1 MVKLY
6 DKVMLFLI
14 YLIKG
19 SIICIMY
26 LTVHVW
32 LPDLY
37 VWIVHVWKILNLL
50 FIWILKLK
58 YTKSNICVIIF
69 CFICGASYSSIKRLL
84 VCWLSAWLRFFTHLF
99 APTML
104 CPTCVFLPPNC
115 CEVVSPLFFLSLTT
129 RSSIVATFVLGWS
142 WRISTP
148 WNRRHRK
155 WNSG

>member
-14 YLIKG
+14 YLIKR

-84 VCWLSAWLRFFTHLF
+84 VCWFSAWLRFFTHLF
-99 APTML
+99 ALTML
-104 CPTCVFLPPNC
+104 CPTCVFFHLTA
-115 CEVVSPLFFLSLTT
+115 VRLSPLCFSSHWPPGVVLSLL
-129 RSSIVATFVLGWS
+129 SF
-142 WRISTP
+142 
-148 WNRRHRK
+148 
-155 WNSG
+155 

>member
-14 YLIKG
+14 YLIKR

-26 LTVHVW
+26 LNVHVW

-58 YTKSNICVIIF
+58 YTKSNMCYYFLFHLRSILLFYQKVTSMLVFSLTKIF
-69 CFICGASYSSIKRLL
+69 HTFVCPHYAVSHVWFFPHLTAVRLSSLCFSSH
-84 VCWLSAWLRFFTHLF
+84 W
-99 APTML
+99 
-104 CPTCVFLPPNC
+104 PPG
-115 CEVVSPLFFLSLTT
+115 VVLSLL
-129 RSSIVATFVLGWS
+129 SF
-142 WRISTP
+142 
-148 WNRRHRK
+148 
-155 WNSG
+155 

>member
-14 YLIKG
+14 YLIKR

-58 YTKSNICVIIF
+58 YTKSNMCYYFLFHLRSILLFCQKVTSMLVFSLTKIF
-69 CFICGASYSSIKRLL
+69 H
-84 VCWLSAWLRFFTHLF
+84 TF
-99 APTML
+99 ACLTML
-104 CPTCVFLPPNC
+104 CPTCVFFHLTA
-115 CEVVSPLFFLSLTT
+115 VRLSPLCFSSHWPPGVVLSLL
-129 RSSIVATFVLGWS
+129 SF
-142 WRISTP
+142 
-148 WNRRHRK
+148 
-155 WNSG
+155 

>member
-19 SIICIMY
+19 SVICIMY

-37 VWIVHVWKILNLL
+37 FWIVHVWKILNLL

-58 YTKSNICVIIF
+58 YTKSNMCYYFLRSIILF
-69 CFICGASYSSIKRLL
+69 YQKFMLVFSLTKIFHTFVCAYYAVSHVCFFHLTAVRL
-84 VCWLSAWLRFFTHLF
+84 
-99 APTML
+99 
-104 CPTCVFLPPNC
+104 
-115 CEVVSPLFFLSLTT
+115 SPLSFSSHWPPGVVLSLL
-129 RSSIVATFVLGWS
+129 SF
-142 WRISTP
+142 
-148 WNRRHRK
+148 
-155 WNSG
+155 

>member
-14 YLIKG
+14 YLIKR

-58 YTKSNICVIIF
+58 YTKSNMCYYFLFHLRSILLFCQKVTSMLVFSLTKIF
-69 CFICGASYSSIKRLL
+69 HTF
-84 VCWLSAWLRFFTHLF
+84 VCL
-99 APTML
+99 TML
-104 CPTCVFLPPNC
+104 CPTCVFFHLTAVRLSSLCFSSHWPPG
-115 CEVVSPLFFLSLTT
+115 VVLSLL
-129 RSSIVATFVLGWS
+129 SF
-142 WRISTP
+142 
-148 WNRRHRK
+148 
-155 WNSG
+155 

>member
-14 YLIKG
+14 YLIKR

-58 YTKSNICVIIF
+58 YTKSNMCYYFLFHLRSILLFYQKVTSMLVISLTKIF
-69 CFICGASYSSIKRLL
+69 HTFVCPDYAVSHVCFFSHLTAVRL
-84 VCWLSAWLRFFTHLF
+84 
-99 APTML
+99 
-104 CPTCVFLPPNC
+104 
-115 CEVVSPLFFLSLTT
+115 SPLCFSSHWPPGVVLSLL
-129 RSSIVATFVLGWS
+129 SF
-142 WRISTP
+142 
-148 WNRRHRK
+148 
-155 WNSG
+155 

>member
-19 SIICIMY
+19 SVICIMY

-37 VWIVHVWKILNLL
+37 FWIVHVWKILNLL

-58 YTKSNICVIIF
+58 YTKSNMCYYFLRSIILF
-69 CFICGASYSSIKRLL
+69 YQKFMLVFSLTKIFHTFVCAYYAVSHVCF
-84 VCWLSAWLRFFTHLF
+84 FFS
-99 APTML
+99 
-104 CPTCVFLPPNC
+104 PNC
-115 CEVVSPLFFLSLTT
+115 CEVVSPLFLLSLTT